1 MENIGNNRES
11 NNQKNINPTKLESK
25 NKDNIKLDSNGDEII
40 WELKRKVNFFIVF
53 AYIFYLCIIVGLI
66 CILAIYIIPN
76 IDNWKS
82 IFIFLFLVFGIIFL
96 GREVY
101 YSLNLKKIYILGNNL
116 FIEKYLGQDLKLPLN
131 EIIIFEKR
139 TYNKNFAAV
148 STQEIAS
155 ISHHTTI
162 YYFFM
167 ESGSTNTNEI
177 KPILQ
182 PYVVSYLLKCNEK
195 SYNDF
200 KIYYSKE
207 SIRHQYSID
216 YDEIDRLRKER
227 KNVKQY

>member
-1 MENIGNNRES
+1 MNEEIRENTEF
-11 NNQKNINPTKLESK
+11 Q
-25 NKDNIKLDSNGDEII
+25 KLDSNGDEII